1 MATRE
6 TMMGVRD
13 LQGMIDNVKRGRL
26 SRRGFIRRMA
36 AVGLTAPMAMQLLAM
51 GGVAMAQPNSDYKP
65 TKRGGGGTLKL
76 LWWQAPTLI
85 NPHFATGTKDQDASY
100 LFYEPLAV
108 WDADAQLAPKLAAE
122 IPTQQ
127 NGGLSADG
135 KSVTWKLKQGVKW
148 HDGQDFTADDVVFNW
163 QYASDPATAAVT
175 AGVYKAMQVEKLDDH
190 TVKITFDQPT
200 PFWASPFVG
209 AYGMIIP
216 KHVFEPYIGA
226 KSRQAPAN
234 LAPIGTGCYKFKEF
248 HPGDIV
254 TGVINADYHE
264 PNRPFFDAVEMKG
277 GGEAA
282 SAARAVLQTGEYD
295 FAWNLQV
302 ADNVLKQLEE
312 GGKGRI
318 QLTKGASIE
327 HIQLNSTDPNK
338 EVDGERSS
346 ITTVHP
352 TFSDP
357 AVRQAIK
364 LLIDRASVQKYI
376 YGRTGETTANYV
388 NGPAQFVSKNTSWQF
403 DIAKA
408 KALLDQAGYKPGPDG
423 IRVKDGKKL
432 DYVFQTS
439 INQPRQQTQEIVK
452 AACKQAGININIKA
466 VLSSVY
472 FSSDAGNPDTYPK
485 FYADIQMYTTQP
497 GQPDPG
503 TWMRSFLSTD
513 IADKA
518 NKWSGRN
525 ITRWRNAEY
534 DKTWNAAAVE
544 VDPVKRAA
552 LLIKCNDLV
561 IDDVVVIPAI
571 FRFGVAGVAKNLHA
585 ALTGWDNDPSNIS
598 EWFKDETA

>member
-13 LQGMIDNVKRGRL
+13 LQGMIDSVKRGRL

-36 AVGLTAPMAMQLLAM
+36 AVGLTAPMATQLLAM

-108 WDADAQLAPKLAAE
+108 WDADAQLTPKLAAE
-122 IPTQQ
+122 IPTKQ

-148 HDGQDFTADDVVFNW
+148 HDGQSFTADDVVFNW

-175 AGVYKAMQVEKLDDH
+175 AGVYKAMKVEKIDDY

-312 GGKGRI
+312 GGKGHI

-327 HIQLNSTDPNK
+327 HIQLNSYRPQQ
-338 EVDGERSS
+338 GSRWR
-346 ITTVHP
+346 
-352 TFSDP
+352 
-357 AVRQAIK
+357 AVEHQ
-364 LLIDRASVQKYI
+364 DRAPHVQRS
-376 YGRTGETTANYV
+376 GRAPG
-388 NGPAQFVSKNTSWQF
+388 
-403 DIAKA
+403 
-408 KALLDQAGYKPGPDG
+408 DQAADRPRLGGEIHLRPHRRDHGQLHQRAGAIRFKEYELAVQHRQGEGIARPG
-423 IRVKDGKKL
+423 RL
-432 DYVFQTS
+432 
-439 INQPRQQTQEIVK
+439 
-452 AACKQAGININIKA
+452 
-466 VLSSVY
+466 
-472 FSSDAGNPDTYPK
+472 
-485 FYADIQMYTTQP
+485 
-497 GQPDPG
+497 
-503 TWMRSFLSTD
+503 
-513 IADKA
+513 
-518 NKWSGRN
+518 
-525 ITRWRNAEY
+525 
-534 DKTWNAAAVE
+534 
-544 VDPVKRAA
+544 
-552 LLIKCNDLV
+552 
-561 IDDVVVIPAI
+561 
-571 FRFGVAGVAKNLHA
+571 
-585 ALTGWDNDPSNIS
+585 
-598 EWFKDETA
+598 